1 MQAFWFELRAALR
14 TLLGQPWFSA
24 LVVMVLAGGLAC
36 VLFMLAVINGLAWR
50 PLPFPNAEQIQVVGL
65 RDAGNPHSDADSMID
80 LEYLE
85 AERRL
90 GDLGRIAGYNT
101 GTVNLS
107 EERRAERYS
116 GSFVTTGFFN
126 VLGVPLQLGSGFR
139 AEDSRPGAALKV
151 VISDRLW
158 QSRYLRDPQILGRA
172 IRANG
177 REAEIVGV
185 TPAGFAFPQRED
197 VWLPAVIDH
206 QRAPGE
212 AIYLNALLALKSA
225 DLRPELELRL
235 QSWQVDRVAEQ
246 GEAASQRVVDY
257 LPLADQVVDGV
268 TRNVLKVLLA
278 AVMLVLVVACANAA
292 NLLLS
297 RTLARSNELSL
308 KAALG
313 ASRRR
318 LAMQL
323 LAQSTVLVGVAT
335 LLALLL
341 AHAGIGWFSALLQA
355 NEDAV
360 PIWMRFDFDATMIGW
375 TVLMAL
381 ATALFTALVPA
392 LRAGRLSL
400 ADGLRQSGR
409 GNSGG
414 WFNRVARTLV
424 VIEVGLSCAL
434 LILAGMMVRATS
446 DMAQMDFGVDG
457 SGLLTAR
464 LGLFA
469 SSHPTPSERLAL
481 FEGLSSRLEQTPG
494 VESVALSTALPAM
507 MAGYTTSRQGDRPAG
522 VDERLPTVRY
532 GAVDA
537 GFVQTW
543 RARLLQGRDFDR
555 RDRTDSAPVAIIDR
569 TYAERIFDG
578 ADPIGRSILLEA
590 GGEAPRSFSVIGVVD
605 TLQLEDPG
613 DPVLPTVLVPLSQ
626 WDSRFVT
633 VAVRTAGPPLDF
645 SRTLVET
652 MAAVDPD
659 TPLYWLRDFD
669 QVVRDAMFGE
679 RIISLLF
686 TVFGVVALLLAGGG
700 LYGVVAFSVAQ
711 RTRELGVR
719 RALGA
724 PSQRLLRNLLG
735 RSGMEVGAGI
745 VAGLLLGLALTRGM
759 AAILND
765 FVSFHALTA
774 GAIVLLLALVAA
786 VAVLLPARRALAVDP
801 MVALRSE

>member
-1 MQAFWFELRAALR
+1 LQA
-14 TLLGQPWFSA
+14 
-24 LVVMVLAGGLAC
+24 
-36 VLFMLAVINGLAWR
+36 
-50 PLPFPNAEQIQVVGL
+50 
-65 RDAGNPHSDADSMID
+65 
-80 LEYLE
+80 
-85 AERRL
+85 
-90 GDLGRIAGYNT
+90 
-101 GTVNLS
+101 
-107 EERRAERYS
+107 
-116 GSFVTTGFFN
+116 
-126 VLGVPLQLGSGFR
+126 
-139 AEDSRPGAALKV
+139 
-151 VISDRLW
+151 W
-158 QSRYLRDPQILGRA
+158 QA
-172 IRANG
+172 
-177 REAEIVGV
+177 
-185 TPAGFAFPQRED
+185 
-197 VWLPAVIDH
+197 
-206 QRAPGE
+206 
-212 AIYLNALLALKSA
+212 
-225 DLRPELELRL
+225 
-235 QSWQVDRVAEQ
+235 DRVSEQ
-246 GEAASQRVVDY
+246 GEGASQRVLAH
-257 LPLADQVVDGV
+257 LPLADQVVDRV
-268 TRNVLKVLLA
+268 TRNVLNVLLA
-278 AVMLVLVVACANAA
+278 AVALVLVVACANAA

-323 LAQSTVLVGVAT
+323 LAQSALLVSIAT
-335 LLALLL
+335 ALALLL
-341 AHAGIGWFSALLQA
+341 ARVAVGWFSALLQN
-355 NEDAV
+355 NEDAA
-360 PIWMRFDFDATMIGW
+360 PIWMSFDFDAAMIGW
-375 TVLMAL
+375 TLLVAL
-381 ATALFTALVPA
+381 ATTLFTALVPA

-400 ADGLRQSGR
+400 SDGLRESGR

-446 DMAQMDFGVDG
+446 DMAQADFGVDG

-464 LGLFA
+464 LGLFE
-469 SSHPTPSERLAL
+469 SSHPTPAERLAL
-481 FEGLSSRLEQTPG
+481 FENFSRALEQTPG

-507 MAGYTTSRQGDRPAG
+507 MASYTASLPADRPVSAG
-522 VDERLPTVRY
+522 ERLPAARY

-543 RARLLQGRDFDR
+543 RARLLQGRDFDS
-555 RDRTDSAPVAIIDR
+555 RDRPDSTPVAIIDR
-569 TYAERIFDG
+569 TYAERNFEG
-578 ADPIGRSILLEA
+578 ADPIGRSILLDA
-590 GGEAPRSFSVIGVVD
+590 NGEQPRSFSVIGVVD
-605 TLQLEDPG
+605 RLQLEDPG
-613 DPVLPTVLVPLSQ
+613 DDILPTVLVPLTQ

-645 SRTLVET
+645 GRTLVDT
-652 MAAVDPD
+652 MATVDPD

-669 QVVRDAMFGE
+669 QVLRDAMFGE

-724 PSQRLLRNLLG
+724 PSRRLLRNLLG

-774 GAIVLLLALVAA
+774 GMIVLVLAAVAG